1 MTALKHIPIAVFCG
15 ALLLSTAS
23 CEHQPVP
30 TVAQANEF
38 CCMLKNIYHEARGDS
53 VEGMQAVALVT
64 LNRAK
69 QQDKTVCDVVYQR
82 KQFSWTMMPKL
93 LRKPMTDNYDAV
105 HRVASAAMSDK
116 LVDFTG
122 GATHYHT
129 KKVKPYWAKA
139 LDKIGSVGAHIFYKG
154 KQND

>member
-1 MTALKHIPIAVFCG
+1 MSVAKHIPIAVFCG

-30 TVAQANEF
+30 TVAQATEF
-38 CCMLKNIYHEARGDS
+38 KCMLKNIYHEARGEG

-69 QQDKTVCDVVYQR
+69 QQDKTVCEVVYQR
-82 KQFSWTMMPKL
+82 KQFSWTNTAKG
-93 LRKPMTDNYDAV
+93 RNKPITGNIDTV
-105 HRVASAAMSDK
+105 HAVASQAIAGV
-116 LVDFTG
+116 LNDFTA

-129 KKVKPYWAKA
+129 TKVKPVWRRA
-139 LDKIGSVGAHIFYKG
+139 LDKVVVINNHIFYRK
-154 KQND
+154 KQ